1 MAKYSGIPVAA
12 LAAFLV
18 LSTGMQVA
26 AADDLQETDTA
37 EEAVIASTGA
47 ATESENEEPAAENG
61 WVTQNGKQ
69 YYMLS
74 DGSYAVGETEI
85 DGIPYLFG
93 FSGALKTDWQ
103 TIGDKRY
110 YYDPATGQPVYGW
123 VDYFGSRYYVTA
135 EDGKLTGFQEIDGVQ
150 YAFAED
156 GALYTG
162 EFYAEDVRYYAA
174 PETGVLQEGIV
185 SSGTESVV
193 TDADGIVVSGW
204 YETDDG
210 RTFYSDPVTGQAA
223 LGLVNVDG
231 DYYYF
236 TSIDG
241 MVKDVVLLDGNLY
254 PFNANTGALA
264 DGWYVYDGVQY
275 YFDRDLM
282 ATLTDTLTVID
293 GVTYYFDEFGM
304 LTSGWRTIGEDVY
317 WFGTDGVMFTGVLN
331 LEENTYLLGADGKRC
346 SGWNTIGEQDYF
358 FREDGTMAKSD
369 TIRIG
374 NSAYTF
380 DENGLVVSVEET
392 GSELDV
398 ISYKQKDELWAN
410 EKLGTY
416 STIGKAGC
424 LVTSMAMVHSYKTG
438 EVYTPVDMRD
448 MLSFTSGG
456 ALSSWDLITDLGY
469 TVETISGKISE
480 SLLMKIYVQIQA
492 GCPVV
497 LGSKQS
503 SGGQHYVVVTG
514 YVGDGESFNAS
525 DFTINDPGYTKRFYL
540 SDHLAQY
547 PTLYKLIY

>member
-18 LSTGMQVA
+18 LSTGMQAA

-204 YETDDG
+204 YETGDG
-210 RTFYSDPVTGQAA
+210 RIFYSDPVTGQAA

>member
-18 LSTGMQVA
+18 LSTGMQAA

-210 RTFYSDPVTGQAA
+210 RIFYSDPVTGQAA

-503 SGGQHYVVVTG
+503 SGGQHYIVITG

>member
-18 LSTGMQVA
+18 LSTGMQAA

-210 RTFYSDPVTGQAA
+210 RIFYSDPVTGQAA

-317 WFGTDGVMFTGVLN
+317 WFGTDGVMFTGVLD

-358 FREDGTMAKSD
+358 FCEDGTMAKSD

-374 NSAYTF
+374 NSVYTF

-514 YVGDGESFNAS
+514 YVGNGESFNAS